1 MYKEEAYTARK
12 GFGVA
17 GYPFND
23 PRSRNIDYTKF
34 NCEMAHWLTDR
45 TISFWTHPTYQ
56 EKHIQAD
63 IDAFCKVADAYMK

>member
-45 TISFWTHPTYQ
+45 TISFWTHPTFT
-56 EKHIQAD
+56 EENIQAD
-63 IDAFCKVADAYMK
+63 IDAFKKVADAYMK

>member
-1 MYKEEAYTARK
+1 MYKEEAFTSRK

-34 NCEMAHWLTDR
+34 NCTTAHWLTDR
-45 TISFWTHPTYQ
+45 TISFWTHPTFE

-63 IDAFCKVADAYMK
+63 IDAFNKVAEAYMK